1 LKKQI
6 TLVVALFA
14 VMMLIPLC
22 RADFTPDALNIYLWV
37 DKTQY
42 NPGETVTL
50 YITFVNAKS
59 SNIVVNETNIICPSW
74 WMFIRDHWEG
84 NYTFDIN
91 RVIKANES
99 YSTSTTFTVPNDGR
113 VSGLS
118 SARIDVAIRIDG
130 TFTNRYLYIRI
141 VSSPVVVSNMDTL
154 ILLMAVLIILIVVC
168 TALVAAAIFLS
179 ARKPHE
185 TYAEPPKIS

>member
-1 LKKQI
+1 
-6 TLVVALFA
+6 
-14 VMMLIPLC
+14 
-22 RADFTPDALNIYLWV
+22 
-37 DKTQY
+37 
-42 NPGETVTL
+42 
-50 YITFVNAKS
+50 
-59 SNIVVNETNIICPSW
+59 
-74 WMFIRDHWEG
+74 MFIRDHWEG

-118 SARIDVAIRIDG
+118 SARIDVAMRIDG
-130 TFTNRYLYIRI
+130 SFTSPRVTYPEHLHISI

-179 ARKPHE
+179 TRKPHE